1 MPAPARASGTDVT
14 YSARTPT
21 PARSPYGAAVSG
33 PTADYLQ
40 AFEIGLSLINTVDFV
55 IELSVQYNSQMI
67 MSDLAV
73 TPDPLDQPA
82 VDGPDAQARK
92 FQREL
97 SAGLTSLVLLSVLA
111 DATED
116 LYGYEIARRLT
127 GDGERAS
134 PFKQGALY
142 PVLRNMSAAGLL
154 SSRVVPSYSGP
165 PRRYYRITP
174 LGHEVWSPGAQ
185 PGRKPAPSSTP
196 SSNRTQPRRSRH
208 DGRDTAHGRAVPRLA
223 SFGPRGGGPGAG
235 PGRAL

>member
-1 MPAPARASGTDVT
+1 M
-14 YSARTPT
+14 
-21 PARSPYGAAVSG
+21 
-33 PTADYLQ
+33 
-40 AFEIGLSLINTVDFV
+40 
-55 IELSVQYNSQMI
+55 MI
-67 MSDLAV
+67 SDLTV
-73 TPDPLDQPA
+73 TPDPPV
-82 VDGPDAQARK
+82 VDGPDTQARK

-165 PRRYYRITP
+165 PRRYYRITS
-174 LGHEVWSPGAQ
+174 LGHEVLQSWRAAWQETRAFVDSIVQ
-185 PGRKPAPSSTP
+185 PHTAPEITP
-196 SSNRTQPRRSRH
+196 
-208 DGRDTAHGRAVPRLA
+208 
-223 SFGPRGGGPGAG
+223 
-235 PGRAL
+235 